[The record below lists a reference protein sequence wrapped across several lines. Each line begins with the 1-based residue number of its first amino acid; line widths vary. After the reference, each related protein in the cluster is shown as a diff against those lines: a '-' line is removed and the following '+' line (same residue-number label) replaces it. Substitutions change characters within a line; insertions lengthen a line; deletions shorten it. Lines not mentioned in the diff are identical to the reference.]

1 MEIALSRMHY
11 PVTTLGPGRRVGI
24 WFQGC
29 SIRCPGCISVDT
41 WRVKPAE
48 TTVEQVVRSIS
59 QWLIECDGV
68 TISGGEPFDQPSALH
83 AFLAALATFDKD
95 VLVFTGYSAEHAL
108 QIMHGW
114 DGDLIDA
121 LVSDPFEQ
129 HTSQT
134 KPLRGSD
141 NQRLNLLTARGAA
154 RFASFE
160 RLLTPADRQLDLL
173 IDNDGTAWLAGIP
186 RPGDLQALQAW
197 FFAEGHRATT
207 SELPHTAP

>member
-1 MEIALSRMHY
+1 MEIALSRVHY

-41 WRVKPAE
+41 WRAKPAE
-48 TTVEQVVRSIS
+48 TTVEQLVRSIT
-59 QWLIECDGV
+59 QWLTECDGI

-83 AFLAALATFDKD
+83 ALLSSLSTFDKD
-95 VLVFTGYSAEHAL
+95 VLVFTGYSAEQAL
-108 QIMHGW
+108 QMMHSW
-114 DGDLIDA
+114 DGLIDA

-129 HTSQT
+129 HTQQT

-154 RFASFE
+154 RFASYE
-160 RLLTPADRQLDLL
+160 RSLTPEDRQLDLL
-173 IDNDGTAWLAGIP
+173 IDKDGTAWLAGIP
-186 RPGDLQALQAW
+186 RPGDLQVLQAW
-197 FFAEGHRATT
+197 LIAEGHRATT
-207 SELPHTAP
+207 TELPRTAP

>member
-1 MEIALSRMHY
+1 MKIVLSRVHY

-41 WRVKPAE
+41 WRAKPAQ
-48 TTVEQVVRSIS
+48 TSVDQVVRSIS
-59 QWLIECDGV
+59 PWLTQSDGV

-83 AFLAALATFDKD
+83 ALLVALSAFDKD
-95 VLVFTGYSAEHAL
+95 VLVFTGYSAERA
-108 QIMHGW
+108 QQMMHGW
-114 DGDLIDA
+114 DGLIDG
-121 LVSDPFEQ
+121 LVSDPFE
-129 HTSQT
+129 HHVPQT

-141 NQRLNLLTARGAA
+141 NQRLNLLTPRGIA

-160 RLLTPADRQLDLL
+160 RSLTPEDRQLDLL
-173 IDNDGTAWLAGIP
+173 IDEDGTAWLAGIP

-197 FFAEGHRATT
+197 LVAEGHRATT
-207 SELPHTAP
+207 SELPSTAP